1 MADYPICRSPDRF
14 KSQGLLLAQRERG
27 SSFGGSI
34 GFTFGNVMSFGRVD
48 TLVSHTGCVN
58 SMKWAKDGR
67 SMITGSDDKT
77 IKIWSYKDYAEPAIL
92 RHTIRTGHRSNIFCA
107 DFSPNSESVVISC
120 AADGTLYKNDLN
132 ASNSE
137 MRLMKS
143 QGLM

>member
-1 MADYPICRSPDRF
+1 MADYLKGRSPDNF
-14 KSQGLLLAQRERG
+14 KSQGSLLAQRERG

-34 GFTFGNVMSFGRVD
+34 GYTFGNVMSFGLVD

-77 IKIWSYKDYAEPAIL
+77 IKIWNYKHYAEPATL
-92 RHTIRTGHRSNIFCA
+92 RHTVRTGHRSNIFCA
-107 DFSPNSESVVISC
+107 DFCPNSESVVISC

-132 ASNSE
+132 SVNAE
-137 MRLMKS
+137 VRLMKS